1 MNEPKI
7 AKESFFRMKKSFSKE
22 DTQKALADLGKSQ
35 SASSPLK
42 GLGGLGHL
50 PAPKKEKHEKH
61 EKREKEESSGL
72 AESINNTLSA
82 ILDNQRIMDKLNEIL
97 EILKSSSEREILQ
110 KIDNRIDAEKLS
122 IIITPDDYVD
132 TIHAKSLKDAVFK
145 VASRLTTEEEQE
157 HRRIVDNET
166 EDESD

>member
-50 PAPKKEKHEKH
+50 PAPKKEKL

-157 HRRIVDNET
+157 HKRIVDNET

>member
-7 AKESFFRMKKSFSKE
+7 AKESFFRMKKSFSKAE
-22 DTQKALADLGKSQ
+22 TEKALLDLGHSKPSG
-35 SASSPLK
+35 SPLK

-50 PAPKKEKHEKH
+50 QAPKKE
-61 EKREKEESSGL
+61 REDSNL
-72 AESINNTLSA
+72 AESINNTLTA

-97 EILKSSSEREILQ
+97 DIVKSSNEKEILQ
-110 KIDNRIDAEKLS
+110 KIDNRINAEKLS

-157 HRRIVDNET
+157 HRRIVDNES

>member
-22 DTQKALADLGKSQ
+22 DTQKALVDLGKSKP
-35 SASSPLK
+35 ASSPLK

-50 PAPKKEKHEKH
+50 QAPKKER
-61 EKREKEESSGL
+61 REKDESSGL

-97 EILKSSSEREILQ
+97 EILKSSNEKEILQ
-110 KIDNRIDAEKLS
+110 KIDDRIRAEKLS
-122 IIITPDDYVD
+122 IIISPDDYVD

>member
-7 AKESFFRMKKSFSKE
+7 AKESFFRMKKSFSKAE
-22 DTQKALADLGKSQ
+22 TEKALLDLGSKPS
-35 SASSPLK
+35 SSPLK

-50 PAPKKEKHEKH
+50 QAPKKEKED
-61 EKREKEESSGL
+61 SNL
-72 AESINNTLSA
+72 AESINNTLTA

-97 EILKSSSEREILQ
+97 DIVKSSNEKEILQ
-110 KIDNRIDAEKLS
+110 KIDNRINAEKLS

-157 HRRIVDNET
+157 HRRIVDNES